1 MPGEKNGEAFHLS
14 AEEKKPAVEPDND
27 GLLNHLKNFKHITQ
41 GSILISATKNGMKTI
56 FHLAKQ
62 KLEVYLGHKMNQIV
76 LLDTS
81 EIRHYQIH
89 RIDWYIL
96 F

>member
-56 FHLAKQ
+56 FHLANRSWKF
-62 KLEVYLGHKMNQIV
+62 
-76 LLDTS
+76 
-81 EIRHYQIH
+81 
-89 RIDWYIL
+89 IL
-96 F
+96 VAK